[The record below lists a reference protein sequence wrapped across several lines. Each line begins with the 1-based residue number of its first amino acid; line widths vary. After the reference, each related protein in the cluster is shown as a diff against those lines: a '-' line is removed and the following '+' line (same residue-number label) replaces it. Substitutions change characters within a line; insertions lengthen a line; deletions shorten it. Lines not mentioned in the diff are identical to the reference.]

1 MKRDLFEVMYVYVMT
16 TSEYRTLTS
25 KKIRLFE
32 FIYAVCWFYL
42 HKKYV
47 FYLMAVAKSGLSVA
61 RQDVLATFNC
71 LILGTPNILF
81 SYIMFLIRMIVNGV
95 NEVISRR
102 FSPISGS
109 NRARFC
115 CKLISA
121 GTSKVGFPPS
131 LVVKFLPIKSFQ
143 QIFFS
148 KVPKVSAGFDFHLIL
163 KKSF

>member
-1 MKRDLFEVMYVYVMT
+1 MKRDLIEVMYVYMMT

-25 KKIRLFE
+25 KKIHLVE
-32 FIYAVCWFYL
+32 FIYLVCWFYL

-81 SYIMFLIRMIVNGV
+81 SYIMFLIRMIVNDV
-95 NEVISRR
+95 NHFIHM
-102 FSPISGS
+102 FSPICGS
-109 NRARFC
+109 NRTGFS

-121 GTSKVGFPPS
+121 WTSKVGFPPS

-148 KVPKVSAGFDFHLIL
+148 KVPKVSAGFDFYLVL